1 MDPPTQRRS
10 FGSATIARSELEA
23 EIRRLFDSGDRASA
37 AACAVKGY
45 GPEIFGFLVAF
56 HHDAIDAEE
65 VWSRVTERLWKGL
78 ERFSWESSFRTWIYA
93 IARNTSI
100 RYRKEQKRRAERNV
114 SLSAHASEVPA
125 QVRSATA
132 SFLRTENRSRFAA
145 LREQLSEDDRMLLVL
160 RVDKKLAWNDL
171 ATVMHDGEAPLDEQT
186 LARESA
192 RLRKRF
198 QLVKERLLEMKK
210 TLEAE

>member
-1 MDPPTQRRS
+1 MDQGTR
-10 FGSATIARSELEA
+10 AELEA
-23 EIRRLFDSGDRASA
+23 EIRRLCESGDRASA
-37 AACAVKGY
+37 AAAAVKGY
-45 GPEIFGFLVAF
+45 GPEVFGFLVAF
-56 HHDAIDAEE
+56 HHNAFDAEE

-78 ERFSWESSFRTWIYA
+78 ERFAWESSFRTWIYA

-100 RYRKEQKRRAERNV
+100 RYRKEQKRRADRQV
-114 SLSAHASEVPA
+114 PLSANASQVPD

-145 LREQLSEDDRMLLVL
+145 LRDQLSEEDRMLLVL

-171 ATVMHDGEAPLDEQT
+171 AVVMHDEEAPLDEQA

-210 TLEAE
+210 TLEAD